1 MAEKQNDGGSD
12 GAVFRTGAK
21 SGKRLLRISLVI
33 AVAFLAIG
41 VALGLTVAHSQSAG
55 DRASLADA
63 KTQLARL
70 QTALS
75 QSEERNWTYYREIQS
90 SPSIT
95 AATSPS
101 APGSY
106 GDGVY
111 LVGKTIPAGTYDGT
125 ITGEVG
131 YWARLKNTTG
141 FVDGIIANGLPG
153 GPFVLT
159 IYPTD
164 IAVELKG
171 VRLTAR

>member
-1 MAEKQNDGGSD
+1 
-12 GAVFRTGAK
+12 
-21 SGKRLLRISLVI
+21 
-33 AVAFLAIG
+33 
-41 VALGLTVAHSQSAG
+41 
-55 DRASLADA
+55 
-63 KTQLARL
+63 
-70 QTALS
+70 
-75 QSEERNWTYYREIQS
+75 
-90 SPSIT
+90 
-95 AATSPS
+95 
-101 APGSY
+101 
-106 GDGVY
+106 VY

>member
-1 MAEKQNDGGSD
+1 MTGTDSHDNSQRA
-12 GAVFRTGAK
+12 AVPARRKNT
-21 SGKRLLRISLVI
+21 RILWTMVAI
-33 AVAFLAIG
+33 AVVALAIG
-41 VALGLTVAHSQSAG
+41 VTLGLVVERSQSAG
-55 DRASLADA
+55 DRASLAET
-63 KTQLARL
+63 KVEMGKL

-75 QSEERNWTYYREIQS
+75 QAEEQNWTYYLQTQTS
-90 SPSIT
+90 SSRTTLTT
-95 AATSPS
+95 AGV
-101 APGSY
+101 PGAY

-111 LVGKTIPAGTYDGT
+111 LVGKELPAGTYDGT
-125 ITGEVG
+125 VTGSTG

-164 IAVELKG
+164 LAVELRG

>member
-21 SGKRLLRISLVI
+21 SGKRSLRISLVI

-55 DRASLADA
+55 DRASLAEA

-90 SPSIT
+90 SPSTT
-95 AATSPS
+95 ATTSPS